1 MPIPP
6 ERPSVSV
13 ILAVLDEAEFI
24 DGVISDLLAQDYD
37 GPMQVIVAD
46 GGSTDG
52 TIGEAGGVGG
62 NGTIA

>member
-37 GPMQVIVAD
+37 GSMQVIVAD
-46 GGSTDG
+46 GRSADG
-52 TIGEAGGVGG
+52 TSEKLGSGRP
-62 NGTIA
+62 GTIV